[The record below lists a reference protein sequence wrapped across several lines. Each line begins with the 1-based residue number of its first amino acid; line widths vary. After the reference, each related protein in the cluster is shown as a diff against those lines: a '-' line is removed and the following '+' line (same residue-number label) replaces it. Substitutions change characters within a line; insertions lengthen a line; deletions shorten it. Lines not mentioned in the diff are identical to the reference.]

1 MSGVLYLLKS
11 ITVFVSVA
19 CECPPPT
26 VNLELNDYLSIAEVV
41 NTSDSSYYLRTHVT
55 SNCSTS
61 TQSKFKWMISKID
74 QETGYFSPFLR
85 HGPPNRNVIKLYP
98 RILGTGYFYIS
109 VEAWVPD
116 VQGTIVYD
124 FGFLQIRRP
133 ALVAKVVGPTVVS
146 RGIGN
151 ITLDG
156 SQSYDPT
163 TKRFPYR
170 GLQFTWFCHRKCLR
184 HQIYSY
190 LLSESEVEGCFG
202 PSSQIGESFSTERSI
217 SLNADQMESNCT
229 YTFQFSVAKFDRIT
243 RITHVLQVKPAVLF
257 YIR

>member
-1 MSGVLYLLKS
+1 MSTLDNSY
-11 ITVFVSVA
+11 F
-19 CECPPPT
+19 
-26 VNLELNDYLSIAEVV
+26 LS
-41 NTSDSSYYLRTHVT
+41 TRVT
-55 SNCSTS
+55 SNCSTP
-61 TQSKFKWMISKID
+61 TQSIFKWMISKID

-85 HGPPNRNVIKLYP
+85 HGPPNRNVIKLHP
-98 RILGTGYFYIS
+98 RTLGSGYFYIS

-116 VQGTIVYD
+116 VQGTTVYD

-133 ALVAKVVGPTVVS
+133 PLVAKVVGPTVVS

-170 GLQFTWFCHRKCLR
+170 GLQFTWSCHRKCLR
-184 HQIYSY
+184 HLIYSS

-202 PSSQIGESFSTERSI
+202 PSSQIGEIFSTQRSI
-217 SLNADQMESNCT
+217 SLNADRMESNCT
-229 YTFQFSVAKFDRIT
+229 YTFQFSVAKFDRISWM
-243 RITHVLQVKPAVLF
+243 THVLLVKPAVPF